1 MRTAPPVRVAVAP
14 GGAWRLGVAGL
25 VATCIGACTAWLL
38 GHAQLPHAHGVA
50 VVAFAMGAAA
60 AWRLQPS
67 NEFLLAWVGSQWSLD
82 SVNGSLR
89 VMVDLGAWMLLCVDP
104 APARARAW
112 VAVGAAR
119 AGPSWHALRAAVYS
133 RGPNKSDE

>member
-14 GGAWRLGVAGL
+14 GGAWRLGVAML
-25 VATCIGACTAWLL
+25 VALCLGACTAWVF
-38 GHAQLPHAHGVA
+38 GHAGLPHAHGA
-50 VVAFAMGAAA
+50 ALAAFTLGAAA

-67 NEFLLAWVGSQWSLD
+67 REMLLAWDGSQWSLD
-82 SVNGSLR
+82 SRSGRLQ
-89 VMVDLGAWMLLCVDP
+89 VMVDLGTWMLLCLDP
-104 APARARAW
+104 PARTRAW